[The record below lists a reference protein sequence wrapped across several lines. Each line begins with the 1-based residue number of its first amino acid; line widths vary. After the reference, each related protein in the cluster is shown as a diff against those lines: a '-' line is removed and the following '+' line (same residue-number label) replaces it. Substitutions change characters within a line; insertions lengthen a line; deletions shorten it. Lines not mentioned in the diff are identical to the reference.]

1 MQPWGQTDADVNT
14 LQHHFMGVL
23 ERHGTAF
30 ATRFFRDEMRWSDYH
45 KMILGMFFAYLPI
58 VGIAGRVLRLRTFDW
73 IADYLRFTWAG
84 ALAAGARVV
93 GVTMLERMAADLPI
107 RWRLR
112 LLAQIGEWRVMGWDR

>member
-1 MQPWGQTDADVNT
+1 
-14 LQHHFMGVL
+14 
-23 ERHGTAF
+23 
-30 ATRFFRDEMRWSDYH
+30 MRWSDYH